1 VPLTIGLRE
10 KRQLKVRQAVKGEFV
25 FGTCF
30 IRVLAT
36 VAITGMA
43 WHATAAEILTPAK
56 QAYITDFESGK
67 VLFAKNADAPMKPAS
82 MAKIM
87 TVFVVFQ
94 RLADGS
100 LQLENKFL
108 VSEKAWRKGGSKTFV
123 EVGSRVSVNDL
134 LHGVIVQSGNDAAI
148 VLAEGIAGTEDAFAE
163 EMNFWAKKLG
173 MTQTNFRNATG
184 WPDPDLQTSAKDLS
198 ILTTEM
204 IKRFPADKYPELYPM
219 FAKREFTYNKIKQP
233 NRNPLVFGITGGDGL
248 KTGHTQESGYGL
260 VGSAVR
266 DGRRVVMVL
275 NGMESIKQ
283 RSNESRRLMDL
294 IFREY
299 QLYEFFT
306 KNQSVDQA
314 NVWLGTRSQV
324 DLVLD
329 APLRMV
335 LSHKERQALEIS
347 LQWLDPVPAPIRAG
361 DQIGTMVLRLPE
373 EVTQLPL
380 RAAQDVHML
389 GVFNRIGAAIKYL
402 IFGAA
407 APQKIAQ

>member
-1 VPLTIGLRE
+1 
-10 KRQLKVRQAVKGEFV
+10 V
-25 FGTCF
+25 FGTFF
-30 IRVLAT
+30 IRVIVTAALTA
-36 VAITGMA
+36 MA
-43 WHATAAEILTPAK
+43 LHANAAEILTPAK

-67 VLFAKNADAPMKPAS
+67 VLFAKDAEVPMKPAS

-100 LQLENKFL
+100 LQLDDKFL

-173 MTQTNFRNATG
+173 MTQTNFRNSTG
-184 WPDPDLQTSAKDLS
+184 WPDPDLQTSAKDLN

-204 IKRFPADKYPELYPM
+204 IRRFPADTYPELYPI

-233 NRNPLVFGITGGDGL
+233 NRNPLVYGTAGADGL
-248 KTGHTQESGYGL
+248 KTGHTEESGYGL

-266 DGRRVVMVL
+266 NGQRVVMVL
-275 NGMESIKQ
+275 NGMDSMKQ
-283 RSNESRRLMDL
+283 RSTESRRLMDL

-299 QLYEFFT
+299 QSYEFF
-306 KNQSVDQA
+306 KQGQPVDQA
-314 NVWLGTRSQV
+314 NVWLGTAPQV

-329 APLRMV
+329 APLKMV
-335 LSHKERQALEIS
+335 LSRKDRQAMEIS
-347 LQWLDPVPAPIRAG
+347 VQWLDPVPAPIRAG
-361 DQIGTMVLRLPE
+361 HQIGTLVLSLPD
-373 EVTQLPL
+373 EVTKLPL
-380 RAAQDVHML
+380 RAAQDVDTL
-389 GVFNRIGAAIKYL
+389 GLFNRIGAAVKYL
-402 IFGAA
+402 IFGATT
-407 APQKIAQ
+407 PQKIAQ

>member
-1 VPLTIGLRE
+1 M
-10 KRQLKVRQAVKGEFV
+10 
-25 FGTCF
+25 FGTFF
-30 IRVLAT
+30 IRSI
-36 VAITGMA
+36 VAVSFTCMA
-43 WHATAAEILTPAK
+43 LHATAAEILTPAK

-67 VLFAKNADAPMKPAS
+67 VLFAKDAEVPMKPAS

-87 TVFVVFQ
+87 TIFIVFQ

-100 LQLENKFL
+100 LKQNDKFL

-163 EMNFWAKKLG
+163 EMNFWAQKLG

-184 WPDPDLQTSAKDLS
+184 WPDPDLQTSAKDLN

-233 NRNPLVFGITGGDGL
+233 NRNPLVYGTAGADGL
-248 KTGHTQESGYGL
+248 KTGHTEESGYGL
-260 VGSAVR
+260 VGSAMR
-266 DGRRVVMVL
+266 NGQRVVMVL
-275 NGMESIKQ
+275 NGMDSTKQ
-283 RSNESRRLMDL
+283 RSTESRRLMDL

-299 QLYEFFT
+299 QSYEFF
-306 KNQSVDQA
+306 KQDQPVDQA
-314 NVWLGTRSQV
+314 NVWLGTAPQV

-329 APLRMV
+329 APLKML
-335 LSHKERQALEIS
+335 LSRKDRQAMEIS
-347 LQWLDPVPAPIRAG
+347 VQWLDPVPAPIQAG
-361 DQIGTMVLRLPE
+361 DQIGTLVLSLPD
-373 EVTQLPL
+373 EVTKLPL
-380 RAAQDVHML
+380 RAAQDVDTL
-389 GVFNRIGAAIKYL
+389 GLFNRIGAAVKYL
-402 IFGAA
+402 IFGAST
-407 APQKIAQ
+407 PQKAAQ

>member
-1 VPLTIGLRE
+1 M
-10 KRQLKVRQAVKGEFV
+10 
-25 FGTCF
+25 FGTFF
-30 IRVLAT
+30 IRVI
-36 VAITGMA
+36 VAAALTGMTWPA
-43 WHATAAEILTPAK
+43 IAAEILTPAK

-67 VLFAKNADAPMKPAS
+67 VLFAKDADLPMKPAS

-100 LQLENKFL
+100 LQLDDKFL

-163 EMNFWAKKLG
+163 EMNFWAQKLG
-173 MTQTNFRNATG
+173 MTQTNFRNSTG
-184 WPDPDLQTSAKDLS
+184 WPDPDLQTSAKDLN

-204 IKRFPADKYPELYPM
+204 IKRFPADTYPDLYPI
-219 FAKREFTYNKIKQP
+219 FAKREFTYNKITQP
-233 NRNPLVFGITGGDGL
+233 NRNPLVYGTAGADGL
-248 KTGHTQESGYGL
+248 KTGHTEESGYGL

-266 DGRRVVMVL
+266 NGQRVVMVL
-275 NGMESIKQ
+275 NGMDSMKQ
-283 RSNESRRLMDL
+283 RSTESRRLMDL

-299 QLYEFFT
+299 QSYEFFKQGQT
-306 KNQSVDQA
+306 VDQA
-314 NVWLGTRSQV
+314 NVWLGTAPQV

-329 APLRMV
+329 APLKLV
-335 LSHKERQALEIS
+335 LSRKDRQAMEIS
-347 LQWLDPVPAPIRAG
+347 VQWLDPVPAPIRAG
-361 DQIGTMVLRLPE
+361 DQIGTLVISLPD
-373 EVTQLPL
+373 EVTKLPL
-380 RAAQDVHML
+380 RAAHNVDAL
-389 GVFNRIGAAIKYL
+389 GLFNRIGAAVKYL

-407 APQKIAQ
+407 TPQKIAQ

>member
-1 VPLTIGLRE
+1 M
-10 KRQLKVRQAVKGEFV
+10 
-25 FGTCF
+25 FGTF
-30 IRVLAT
+30 FKRVIVTAAFT
-36 VAITGMA
+36 AIA
-43 WHATAAEILTPAK
+43 WHANAAEILTPAK

-67 VLFAKNADAPMKPAS
+67 VLFAKDAEVPMKPAS

-87 TVFVVFQ
+87 TVFLVFQ

-100 LQLENKFL
+100 LQLDDKFL

-173 MTQTNFRNATG
+173 MTQTNFRNSTG
-184 WPDPDLQTSAKDLS
+184 WPDPDLQTSAKDLN

-204 IKRFPADKYPELYPM
+204 IRRFPADTYPELYPI

-233 NRNPLVFGITGGDGL
+233 NRNPLVYGTAGADGL
-248 KTGHTQESGYGL
+248 KTGHTEESGYGL

-266 DGRRVVMVL
+266 NGQRVVMVL
-275 NGMESIKQ
+275 NGMDSMKQ
-283 RSNESRRLMDL
+283 RSTESRRLMDL

-299 QLYEFFT
+299 QSYEFFE
-306 KNQSVDQA
+306 QGQPVDQA
-314 NVWLGTRSQV
+314 NVWLGTAPQV

-329 APLRMV
+329 APLKMV
-335 LSHKERQALEIS
+335 LSRKDRQAMEIS
-347 LQWLDPVPAPIRAG
+347 VQWLDPVPAPIRAG
-361 DQIGTMVLRLPE
+361 HQIGTLVLSLPD
-373 EVTQLPL
+373 EVTKLPL
-380 RAAQDVHML
+380 RAAQDVDTL
-389 GVFNRIGAAIKYL
+389 GLFNRIGAAVKYL
-402 IFGAA
+402 LFGATT
-407 APQKIAQ
+407 PQKIAQ

>member
-1 VPLTIGLRE
+1 M
-10 KRQLKVRQAVKGEFV
+10 
-25 FGTCF
+25 FGTTF
-30 IRVLAT
+30 IRVIFT
-36 VAITGMA
+36 VALTGMA
-43 WHATAAEILTPAK
+43 WHATAAEILTSAK
-56 QAYITDFESGK
+56 QAHIVDFESGK
-67 VLFAKNADAPMKPAS
+67 VLFAKNAEVPMKPAS

-94 RLADGS
+94 RIADGS
-100 LQLENKFL
+100 LRLENKFV

-148 VLAEGIAGTEDAFAE
+148 VLAEGIAGTEDAFVE

-204 IKRFPADKYPELYPM
+204 IKRFPADKYPDLYPM

-233 NRNPLVFGITGGDGL
+233 NRNPLVYGMAGGDGL
-248 KTGHTQESGYGL
+248 KTGHTEESGYGL

-266 DGRRVVMVL
+266 NGRRVIMVL
-275 NGMESIKQ
+275 NGMDSIKQ

-299 QLYEFFT
+299 QSYEFF
-306 KNQSVDQA
+306 KQGQPVDQA
-314 NVWLGTRSQV
+314 NVWLGTASQV

-335 LSHKERQALEIS
+335 LSRKDRQAIEIS
-347 LQWLDPVPAPIRAG
+347 LQWHDPVPAPIRAG
-361 DQIGTMVLRLPE
+361 DQIGTLVLSLPG
-373 EVTQLPL
+373 EVTKLPL
-380 RAAQDVHML
+380 RAARDVNTL
-389 GVFNRIGAAIKYL
+389 GLFNRIGAAVKYL

-407 APQKIAQ
+407 TPQKIVQ

>member
-1 VPLTIGLRE
+1 
-10 KRQLKVRQAVKGEFV
+10 V
-25 FGTCF
+25 FGTFF
-30 IRVLAT
+30 IRVIVTAAFT
-36 VAITGMA
+36 AIA

-67 VLFAKNADAPMKPAS
+67 VLFAKDAEVPMKPAS

-100 LQLENKFL
+100 LQLDDKFL

-184 WPDPDLQTSAKDLS
+184 WPDPDLQTSAKDLN

-204 IKRFPADKYPELYPM
+204 IRRFPADTYPGLYPI

-233 NRNPLVFGITGGDGL
+233 NRNPLVYGTAGADGL
-248 KTGHTQESGYGL
+248 KTGHTEESGYGL

-266 DGRRVVMVL
+266 NGQRVVMVL
-275 NGMESIKQ
+275 NGMDSMKQ
-283 RSNESRRLMDL
+283 RSTESRRLMDL

-299 QLYEFFT
+299 QSYEFF
-306 KNQSVDQA
+306 KQGQPVDQA
-314 NVWLGTRSQV
+314 NVWLGTAPQV

-329 APLRMV
+329 APLKMV
-335 LSHKERQALEIS
+335 LSRKDRQAMEIS
-347 LQWLDPVPAPIRAG
+347 VQWLDPVPAPIRAG
-361 DQIGTMVLRLPE
+361 DQIGTLVLSLPD
-373 EVTQLPL
+373 EVTKLPL
-380 RAAQDVHML
+380 RAAQDVDTL
-389 GVFNRIGAAIKYL
+389 GLFNRIGAAVKYL
-402 IFGAA
+402 IFGATT
-407 APQKIAQ
+407 PQKIAQ

>member
-1 VPLTIGLRE
+1 M
-10 KRQLKVRQAVKGEFV
+10 
-25 FGTCF
+25 FGTFF
-30 IRVLAT
+30 IRVI
-36 VAITGMA
+36 VAAALTGMTWPA
-43 WHATAAEILTPAK
+43 IAAEILTPAK

-67 VLFAKNADAPMKPAS
+67 VLFAKDADLPMKPAS

-100 LQLENKFL
+100 LQLDDKFL

-163 EMNFWAKKLG
+163 EMNFWAQKLG
-173 MTQTNFRNATG
+173 MTQTNFRNSTG
-184 WPDPDLQTSAKDLS
+184 WPDPDLQTSAKDLN

-204 IKRFPADKYPELYPM
+204 IKRFPADTYPDLYPI
-219 FAKREFTYNKIKQP
+219 FAKREFTYNKITQP
-233 NRNPLVFGITGGDGL
+233 NRNPLVYGTAGADGL
-248 KTGHTQESGYGL
+248 KTGHTEESGYGL

-266 DGRRVVMVL
+266 NGQRVVMVL
-275 NGMESIKQ
+275 NGMDSMKQ
-283 RSNESRRLMDL
+283 RSTESRRLMDL

-299 QLYEFFT
+299 QSYEFFKQGQT
-306 KNQSVDQA
+306 VDQA
-314 NVWLGTRSQV
+314 NVWLGTAPQV

-329 APLRMV
+329 APLKLV
-335 LSHKERQALEIS
+335 LSRKDRQAMKIS
-347 LQWLDPVPAPIRAG
+347 VQWLDPVPAPIRAG
-361 DQIGTMVLRLPE
+361 DQVGTLVISLPD
-373 EVTQLPL
+373 EVTKLPL
-380 RAAQDVHML
+380 RAAQDVDAL
-389 GVFNRIGAAIKYL
+389 GLFNRIGAAVKYL

-407 APQKIAQ
+407 TPQKIAQ

>member
-1 VPLTIGLRE
+1 MFGMFFNGVILT
-10 KRQLKVRQAVKGEFV
+10 AVF
-25 FGTCF
+25 
-30 IRVLAT
+30 T
-36 VAITGMA
+36 VIA

-67 VLFAKNADAPMKPAS
+67 VLFAKNAEVPMKPAS

-123 EVGSRVSVNDL
+123 EVGSQVTVNDL

-163 EMNFWAKKLG
+163 EMNFWANKLG

-198 ILTTEM
+198 VLTTEM
-204 IKRFPADKYPELYPM
+204 IKRFPADAYPDLYPM

-233 NRNPLVFGITGGDGL
+233 NRNPLVYGMTGGDGL
-248 KTGHTQESGYGL
+248 KTGHTEESGYGL

-266 DGRRVVMVL
+266 NGRRVVMVL
-275 NGMESIKQ
+275 NGMDSAKQ
-283 RSNESRRLMDL
+283 RANESRRLMDL

-299 QLYEFFT
+299 QSYEFF
-306 KNQSVDQA
+306 KKGQPVDQA
-314 NVWLGTRSQV
+314 NVWLGTASQV

-335 LSHKERQALEIS
+335 LSRKDRQAMEIS
-347 LQWLDPVPAPIRAG
+347 IRWLDPVPAPIRAG
-361 DQIGTMVLRLPE
+361 DQIGTLVLSLPK
-373 EVTQLPL
+373 EVIKLPL
-380 RAAQDVHML
+380 RAAQDVNTL
-389 GVFNRIGAAIKYL
+389 GLFARIGAAVKYL

-407 APQKIAQ
+407 TQQKIAR

>member
-1 VPLTIGLRE
+1 
-10 KRQLKVRQAVKGEFV
+10 
-25 FGTCF
+25 
-30 IRVLAT
+30 
-36 VAITGMA
+36 MA

-67 VLFAKNADAPMKPAS
+67 VLFAKDAEVPMKPAS

-87 TVFVVFQ
+87 TVFLVFQ

-100 LQLENKFL
+100 LQLDDKFL

-184 WPDPDLQTSAKDLS
+184 WPDPDLQTSAKDLN

-204 IKRFPADKYPELYPM
+204 IRRFPADTYPGLYPI

-233 NRNPLVFGITGGDGL
+233 NRNPLVYGTAGADGL
-248 KTGHTQESGYGL
+248 KTGHTEESGYGL

-266 DGRRVVMVL
+266 NGQRVVMVL
-275 NGMESIKQ
+275 NGMDSMKQ
-283 RSNESRRLMDL
+283 RSTESRRLMDL

-299 QLYEFFT
+299 QSYEFF
-306 KNQSVDQA
+306 KQGQPVDQA
-314 NVWLGTRSQV
+314 NVWLGTAPQV

-329 APLRMV
+329 APLKMV
-335 LSHKERQALEIS
+335 LSRKDRQALEIS
-347 LQWLDPVPAPIRAG
+347 VQWLDPVPAPIRAG
-361 DQIGTMVLRLPE
+361 DQIGTLVLSLPD
-373 EVTQLPL
+373 EVAKLPL
-380 RAAQDVHML
+380 RAAQDVDTL
-389 GVFNRIGAAIKYL
+389 GLFNRIGAAVKYL
-402 IFGAA
+402 IFGATT
-407 APQKIAQ
+407 PQKIAQ

>member
-1 VPLTIGLRE
+1 M
-10 KRQLKVRQAVKGEFV
+10 
-25 FGTCF
+25 FGTFF
-30 IRVLAT
+30 IRVI
-36 VAITGMA
+36 VAAALTGMTWPA
-43 WHATAAEILTPAK
+43 IAAEILTPAK

-67 VLFAKNADAPMKPAS
+67 VLFAKDADLPMKPAS

-100 LQLENKFL
+100 LQLDDKFL

-163 EMNFWAKKLG
+163 EMNFWAQKLG
-173 MTQTNFRNATG
+173 MTQTNFRNSTG
-184 WPDPDLQTSAKDLS
+184 WPDPDLQTSAKDLN

-204 IKRFPADKYPELYPM
+204 IKRFPADTYPDLYPI
-219 FAKREFTYNKIKQP
+219 FAKREFTYNKITQP
-233 NRNPLVFGITGGDGL
+233 NRNPLVYGTAGADGL
-248 KTGHTQESGYGL
+248 KTGHTEESGYGL

-266 DGRRVVMVL
+266 NGQRVVMVL
-275 NGMESIKQ
+275 NGMDSMKQ
-283 RSNESRRLMDL
+283 RSTESRRLMDL

-299 QLYEFFT
+299 QSYEFFKRGQT
-306 KNQSVDQA
+306 VDQV
-314 NVWLGTRSQV
+314 NVWLGTAPQV

-329 APLRMV
+329 APLKLV
-335 LSHKERQALEIS
+335 LSRKDRQAMEIS
-347 LQWLDPVPAPIRAG
+347 VQWLDPVPAPIRAG
-361 DQIGTMVLRLPE
+361 DQVGTLVISLPE
-373 EVTQLPL
+373 EVTKLPL
-380 RAAQDVHML
+380 RAAQDVDAL
-389 GVFNRIGAAIKYL
+389 GLFNRIGAAVKYL

-407 APQKIAQ
+407 TPQKIAQ